1 MLAKLVSKKF
11 TAATP
16 NSLLTE
22 EMELMVNDFT
32 CPFDVKVVFHVL
44 DGVVKGFL
52 KDNPWQVDSMD
63 VENCPPSLVAI
74 ESIAIG
80 QYAKLY
86 GAVKYDPIRGKHI
99 QLFKLFPMKE
109 LNEITH
115 HMLACINESI
125 FHSEKKKIE
134 KMEVDKREAK
144 YASLKLTDLEKLV
157 SNINMLI
164 IVV

>member
-1 MLAKLVSKKF
+1 MSKKF

-16 NSLLTE
+16 SSLFTE
-22 EMELMVNDFT
+22 EMELMVNDLT
-32 CPFDVKVVFHVL
+32 CPFDIKVVFHVQ

-74 ESIAIG
+74 ESIPIG

-86 GAVKYDPIRGKHI
+86 GALKSDPIRGKHI
-99 QLFKLFPMKE
+99 QLFKLLPMKE

-125 FHSEKKKIE
+125 YQSEKIKID
-134 KMEVDKREAK
+134 KMEVDEREAK
-144 YASLKLTDLEKLV
+144 YASLKLTTLEKLV
-157 SNINMLI
+157 STINMSIFLF
-164 IVV
+164 